1 MIFNKLER
9 FNNSLTHMQIPFNK
23 YHSRCKDFIVQNNCY
38 CIGEKASAIPP
49 DQSGHS
55 DSTKINIGKSGR
67 DLSVG
72 FGVNVEVIKNNVKK
86 YEKTVSF

>member
-23 YHSRCKDFIVQNNCY
+23 YHSTCKDYIAINNCY
-38 CIGEKASAIPP
+38 FIGEKASAIPP

-55 DSTKINIGKSGR
+55 DSNKINFGKSGR

-72 FGVNVEVIKNNVKK
+72 FRVNVEEKNNVKK
-86 YEKTVSF
+86 YEKTLSF